1 MSEDS
6 DLLHRQVNPAWV
18 QDGRVSSQAF
28 SPTPKDSGLLSVYD
42 GRQITAEASYIHFT
56 TVQKLK
62 AVGTVSVSCNEI
74 LSVGLSWRLDPEPY
88 PEHAVIDYTDVSSAA
103 QKKAKSQALA
113 ERARQRGWTYEA

>member
-1 MSEDS
+1 MSEDF

-42 GRQITAEASYIHFT
+42 GRQITAEASYNHFT

-74 LSVGLSWRLDPEPY
+74 ISVGLSWRLDPEPY
-88 PEHAVIDYTDVSSAA
+88 PEHAVIDYTDLSSTA

-113 ERARQRGWTYEA
+113 EKARQRGWTYKA